1 MRTALVYMNTDY
13 NVGRGAGYIAGAV
26 LRAGHELDFFDT
38 VYTPPDKIAATV
50 VAGRYDVLMI
60 SAMTQLFPQAL
71 SLISAVKQRRDIV
84 VLAGGIHP
92 TIMGADLLQQYP
104 QIDYLCIGEGES
116 MVVDFLNHLGTEAL
130 YTVPNLVFRR
140 QGEVCANQVRPP
152 EDLSSGPPFPWHLFP
167 PSSVIQK
174 SPPFL
179 YVTATRGCPY
189 NCSYCCNGIYLKQY
203 GKGYIRYRPT
213 DQVLAELTDLKK
225 RYNPQLFYFGD
236 EMILADP
243 NYARE
248 LFHRIESELA
258 VPYGCMLRVEH
269 VTPEITGLLKKTG
282 CRYVGMGIECG
293 DEVFRRKQLLRFMS
307 NAELET
313 GFGLLQAAGIFTTSF
328 NMIGFP
334 FEDDERLT
342 EATVR
347 LNQKIK
353 PDFAQVTIFYPFPGT
368 KLYDH
373 CVHHDLIDPEK
384 MAAQARYH
392 NESVLRGASLNARRD
407 QVASLLNPHGFQFRF
422 KAARPKS
429 PGGLRM
435 KLV

>member
-1 MRTALVYMNTDY
+1 MNTDY

-26 LRAGHELDFFDT
+26 LEAGHELDFFDT
-38 VYTPPDKIAATV
+38 AYTSPDEIAQSV
-50 VAGRYDVLMI
+50 ISGSYDVLMV
-60 SAMTQLFPQAL
+60 SSMTQLFPQAVK
-71 SLISAVKQRRDIV
+71 LIAAVKQRKAIV
-84 VLAGGIHP
+84 VLVGGIHP
-92 TIMGADLLQQYP
+92 TIMGTDLLKDHP
-104 QIDYLCIGEGES
+104 EIDFLCIGEGES
-116 MVVDFLNHLGTEAL
+116 TVVDFLNYLGTDAI
-130 YTVPNLVFRR
+130 YSVSNLVYRK
-140 QGEVCANQVRPP
+140 QGRIRANQVRAP
-152 EDLSSGPPFPWHLFP
+152 ENLHASPPFPWHLFP
-167 PSSVIQK
+167 SRSVVQET
-174 SPPFL
+174 PPFL

-203 GKGYIRYRPT
+203 GKSYIRYRPT
-213 DQVLAELTDLKK
+213 DQVIAELADLKK
-225 RYNPQLFYFGD
+225 RYAPQLFYFGD
-236 EMILADP
+236 EMILADA

-248 LFHRIESELA
+248 LFHRIQSELA

-269 VTPEITGLLKKTG
+269 VTPEITDLLRKTG

-293 DEVFRRKQLLRFMS
+293 DEEFRRKHLLRFMS
-307 NAELET
+307 NAELEA

-328 NMIGFP
+328 NMIGYP
-334 FEDDERLT
+334 FEKDDRLT
-342 EATVR
+342 EATIR

-373 CVHHDLIDPEK
+373 CVRHDLIDPDK

-392 NESVLRGASLNARRD
+392 NESVLRGVSLGARRD

-422 KAARPKS
+422 KTARPKS
-429 PGGLRM
+429 SGGLRM